1 MRLTELLTNNF
12 CLSSKYC
19 AWGNFVIL
27 ILQSKIKAGVIH
39 FISILCNKHF
49 VFKWPYHTIHFFLS
63 KCKYRVCTPYLPVYQ
78 KFGEQILGRTPNR
91 VNGINSKHILGRTN
105 ILSTM
110 YNEYEYRWFLLYW
123 QHLQLNK
130 TNSHI
135 IRKKDILV

>member
-27 ILQSKIKAGVIH
+27 ILQSKIKAGVID
-39 FISILCNKHF
+39 ISYPFCVINILCSNGHII
-49 VFKWPYHTIHFFLS
+49 PYIFFS
-63 KCKYRVCTPYLPVYQ
+63 QNVSIGLPVYQ

-105 ILSTM
+105 IHSTM

-135 IRKKDILV
+135 IRKKDVLV